1 MMTRFLRLGLF
12 LPLAMCFALLLTLAP
27 NADAAGSAVSIQ
39 GFAFHP
45 SAISVPVGSTITWTN
60 QDSAPHTAT
69 AKDGSF
75 DTGTLKQGQSM
86 TVTFSKEGTYA
97 YYCQFHP
104 FMLGTVTVTAAAA
117 PAAPAAPAAAT
128 TTQAAQT
135 TARIVT
141 TAATRNNPPANAAP
155 ATATTPAPTPNRLPS
170 TGAGGSASTRGGAIL
185 AGWRWSSVLRWW
197 HAANE
202 GKVAYFSPW
211 PRIRQR
217 AGLSGCAP
225 ASVPASSRPKSPRHD
240 RPPRQLR
247 RR

>member
-185 AGWRWSSVLRWW
+185 AGLLALVLG
-197 HAANE
+197 ASL
-202 GKVAYFSPW
+202 VA
-211 PRIRQR
+211 RRQR
-217 AGLSGCAP
+217 RQSSLLLALAP
-225 ASVPASSRPKSPRHD
+225 HPATCRIERLRACQCTGELETEVPTP
-240 RPPRQLR
+240 
-247 RR
+247 